1 MGDFIASD
9 QKDKLKQEYGILHL
23 IYHRNY
29 NQHRVLIWWKYLNI
43 IHRNVRKILKI
54 LVDLE
59 LIKNSHQI
67 RHKEQ
72 QILDIIKYMM
82 KKRVFTKAYYE
93 FNGIIALGQFVTLG
107 LALVGN
113 LSKIYCILQSIKGV
127 DQICKRQ
134 TIKETSVVPHEHWGT
149 DDVGEIV
156 DLDKISEDL
165 QSKRKFDDGDDD
177 DKGTKKLK
185 TEISKKDDILSS
197 TEFKSESKK
206 KVSSENSI
214 DFIFGNLKV
223 DKKKKQK
230 KKKKKRNEIDD
241 IFNF

>member
-1 MGDFIASD
+1 MGDFITSD
-9 QKDKLKQEYGILHL
+9 RRDQLKHEYGILHL
-23 IYHRNY
+23 IYHRNH

-43 IHRNVRKILKI
+43 IHRNIRKILKL

-59 LIKNSHQI
+59 FIKSPQQI

-72 QILDIIKYMM
+72 QILDIIKYLI

-113 LSKIYCILQSIKGV
+113 LSKIYCILQYFKGV
-127 DQICKRQ
+127 DRMCKRG
-134 TIKETSVVPHEHWGT
+134 IIEEASVLPPEHSGT

-156 DLDKISEDL
+156 DLNKISEDL
-165 QSKRKFDDGDDD
+165 QSKRKFEGDEA
-177 DKGTKKLK
+177 KCTKKLK
-185 TEISKKDDILSS
+185 TELNEMDDIFL
-197 TEFKSESKK
+197 TIEPVTTNK

-214 DFIFGNLKV
+214 DDIFGDLKE
-223 DKKKKQK
+223 DKKKRK
-230 KKKKKRNEIDD
+230 KKKKKKYNEIDD